1 MSSGPRLF
9 APFRLRSVAGKLW
22 LAFVLLSGIPLVML
36 GVAVAVQAG
45 NIRDQALQASRAYEL
60 RAQAVA
66 RRIADFLHSCERDLR
81 ELASRPRTEEA
92 FAEFARQRKRQVW
105 LRAGTN
111 AQPREERMEIPLYKE
126 VAWVE
131 PGGRERILIW
141 RGQPVPE
148 EQRRDVSQPKNTTY
162 RGESYFAEAMRLP
175 AGSIWVSH
183 LTGFHVNR
191 IQALGIE
198 KLITQLK
205 DRSPRDR
212 AVYRFLLYE
221 MLRAGG
227 EVEESADF
235 EEKDRR
241 VQVYGVP
248 GEETRILVEVP
259 PDLSQEEA
267 RARELELRTFL
278 NQFAPEDVVEGTAY
292 DGVLRFAM
300 PIDSDGER
308 QGLLVLALDA
318 LHLFQFVQHI
328 KAMDDDAT
336 VFAGYRDADYTF
348 LFDDQGWVIAHPK
361 LWNVRGL
368 DRTGRPLLP
377 YGEKSLLAEALVGH
391 LPLNLLHLDFKLGE
405 GYHRLVLETR
415 AGRTG
420 IATAQNLAGV
430 LCTRV
435 YSPIFYDTG
444 PYAEHGI
451 FGGVMLGTR
460 ADRFIGQ
467 LEGLSAG
474 IARGTGELRRM
485 FLWIFAG
492 SLLLLTILSG
502 LVARWLVRPVRSLA
516 AAARRIGGGDLATPL
531 PEPGG
536 DEIGDLGRA
545 FGEMTGALRRN
556 IAELSQAN
564 QELRETQHKLLQAER
579 DKRHKIQRELEEL
592 QQQVARASFQGIIA
606 ESPAMKTLIAEIARV
621 AASSATVLILGEN
634 GTGKERVAEAIH
646 RNSQR
651 REQKFLKVNC
661 AAFNENL
668 LESELFG
675 HVKGAFTGANADRK
689 GLFEAADGGT
699 LLLDEIGD
707 MSLSMQSRLLRTLQ
721 EGEVVPVGSTRV
733 VKVDVRMIAATN
745 QDLPALIR
753 EGRFREDLF
762 HRINVI
768 SLRVPPLRERRED
781 ILPLCAQFIQQVCE
795 REGKPLLALDAQ
807 AEKFLL
813 EYRWPGNVRELEN
826 AVERAVIRALGDTLR
841 LDDFQLSVDEKD
853 LPCVVQGLEK
863 NMTLEQVERAYILA
877 VLDKHHGNKKA
888 AAEELG
894 IGYNTLWRKL
904 KSYGKL

>member
-1 MSSGPRLF
+1 
-9 APFRLRSVAGKLW
+9 VAGKLW
-22 LAFVLLSGIPLVML
+22 LFFVLLSGFPLLLL
-36 GVAVAVQAG
+36 GGAVAVQAG
-45 NIRDQALQASRAYEL
+45 RIRDQAERASREYEI
-60 RAQAVA
+60 RAQRVA
-66 RRIADFLHSCERDLR
+66 QRIGDFLRSCERDLLDLARR
-81 ELASRPRTEEA
+81 ERSEAA
-92 FAEFARQRKRQVW
+92 FAEFARRRQRPVW
-105 LRAGTN
+105 IRAGTDEH
-111 AQPREERMEIPLYKE
+111 PREERLSVPLYKE
-126 VAWVE
+126 VAWVDAA
-131 PGGRERILIW
+131 GREQILIW

-148 EQRRDVSQPKNTTY
+148 AQRRDVSDPRNTTY
-162 RGESYFAEAMRLP
+162 RGEDYFAEAMRLE
-175 AGSIWVSH
+175 GGKIWVSH

-191 IQALGIE
+191 IRALGIE
-198 KLITQLK
+198 KRIAK
-205 DRSPRDR
+205 IANRSARER

-227 EVEESADF
+227 EVEEVAAF

-241 VQVYGVP
+241 VRVYGVS

-259 PDLSQEEA
+259 SDLGPEEA

-278 NQFAPEDVVEGTAY
+278 NQFAPEDVVEGEAY
-292 DGVLRFAM
+292 DGVIRFAM
-300 PIDSDGER
+300 PIDRDGRRE
-308 QGLLVLALDA
+308 GLLVLALDVI
-318 LHLFQFVQHI
+318 HLFQFVQHI
-328 KAMDDDAT
+328 KAMDEDAT

-361 LWNVRGL
+361 LWNIRGF
-368 DRTGRPLLP
+368 DRLGRMREP
-377 YGEKSLLAEALVGH
+377 YDDKTTLSESLVGH
-391 LPLNLLHLDFKLGE
+391 APLNLLHLDFRLGE

-460 ADRFIGQ
+460 ADRFIAQ
-467 LEGLSAG
+467 LEGLATG
-474 IARGTGELRRM
+474 IARSTGALRRM
-485 FLWIFAG
+485 FLWVFAG
-492 SLLLLTILSG
+492 SLVFLAALSG
-502 LVARWLVRPVRSLA
+502 LAARWLVRPVRELA
-516 AAARRIGGGDLATPL
+516 AAARRIGSGDLDAPL
-531 PEPGG
+531 PEPGR

-545 FGEMTGALRRN
+545 FGEMTGALKRN
-556 IAELSQAN
+556 IADLSRAN
-564 QELRETQHKLLQAER
+564 QELRETQQKLLQAER
-579 DKRHKIQRELEEL
+579 EKRHQMQRELEEL
-592 QQQVARASFQGIIA
+592 KRQVERASFLGLVA
-606 ESPAMKTLIAEIARV
+606 ESPAMKSLTAEIARV

-646 RNSQR
+646 QNSQR
-651 REQKFLKVNC
+651 RERKFLKVNC

-675 HVKGAFTGANADRK
+675 HVKGAFTGASADRK

-707 MSLSMQSRLLRTLQ
+707 MSLAMQSRLLRTLQ

-733 VKVDVRMIAATN
+733 IKVDVRLIAATN

-753 EGRFREDLF
+753 EGRFREDLY

-781 ILPLCAQFIQQVCE
+781 ILPLAAQFIQDVCQ
-795 REGKPLLALDAQ
+795 REGKPLLSLDAQ
-807 AEKFLL
+807 TEKFLL

-826 AVERAVIRALGDTLR
+826 AVERAVIRALGDILR
-841 LDDFQLSVDEKD
+841 VDDFQLSVDEKD

-863 NMTLEQVERAYILA
+863 SMTLEQVERAYILA

-888 AAEELG
+888 TAEELG

-904 KSYGKL
+904 KQYGKL